1 MDDAEAVKAL
11 SPWPKTSPD
20 LILGS
25 LFLNVLSL
33 ALPLS
38 LLQIYDR
45 IVPNSSLETLAL
57 LVLGVLTALI
67 LEAVLRLTRSYATG
81 WSSAKFEHSMGNSA
95 FSRVL
100 RSGVMDVQKE
110 GSGVLLERMSALR
123 GIKEFYGGQAAT
135 NLIDLPFVFVFLG
148 AIWFLGG
155 IIVVVPL
162 VVLGVFAVLA
172 IVIGRGLRTSVE
184 AHSVANDR
192 RLNFIIEVLQN
203 IHTVKSMA
211 MESLLM
217 RRFERLQETAA
228 QNNFD
233 VAKRNA
239 ASLSTSTFFSQL
251 TMVLVSSAG
260 AYLVINQELTVG
272 QLAACT
278 LLAGRTL
285 QPLQRFVGLWTRY
298 QTIEIGRGRIKEI
311 MDLPARETRN
321 LPPMPDVQGRVTMR
335 NVHFRYGDS
344 GQDILRGVDLDVA
357 AGECIGIKASNGSGK
372 STLLSVLAGVLPPS
386 QGDVLYDSQSLSNYD
401 PLTYKFQLGY
411 LPQNGVLFKGTIL
424 ENITMFDPDYYGEAL
439 EVADDLGLTEVVAS
453 LPLGFETV
461 VGDGAYDTLPTGLR
475 QRVAIARALVHTPRV
490 ILFDEANSAVDSAGD
505 KYLRAALQRMKEDG
519 HTMILVSHRPSLLR
533 LTHRTFQLAMG
544 TLVETQEETPVA
556 TSNVSPTKPLRQ
568 MV

>member
-1 MDDAEAVKAL
+1 
-11 SPWPKTSPD
+11 
-20 LILGS
+20 
-25 LFLNVLSL
+25 
-33 ALPLS
+33 
-38 LLQIYDR
+38 
-45 IVPNSSLETLAL
+45 
-57 LVLGVLTALI
+57 
-67 LEAVLRLTRSYATG
+67 
-81 WSSAKFEHSMGNSA
+81 MGNSA

-475 QRVAIARALVHTPRV
+475 QRVAIARALVH
-490 ILFDEANSAVDSAGD
+490 
-505 KYLRAALQRMKEDG
+505 
-519 HTMILVSHRPSLLR
+519 
-533 LTHRTFQLAMG
+533 
-544 TLVETQEETPVA
+544 
-556 TSNVSPTKPLRQ
+556 
-568 MV
+568 